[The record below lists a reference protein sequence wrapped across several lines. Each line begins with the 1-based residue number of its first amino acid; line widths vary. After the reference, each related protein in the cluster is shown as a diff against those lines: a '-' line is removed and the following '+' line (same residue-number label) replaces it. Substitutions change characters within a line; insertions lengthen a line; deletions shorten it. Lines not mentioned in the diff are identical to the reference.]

1 MSTIFIKNSFTFLAS
16 TVTVVSHFKAC
27 LKALRLEDGN
37 DVQLYCFM
45 QHLLRIYLVFS
56 LLQI

>member
-1 MSTIFIKNSFTFLAS
+1 MGI
-16 TVTVVSHFKAC
+16 SHFKAC
-27 LKALRLEDGN
+27 LKALILEDGN